1 MTEFRIFEPSAG
13 WRKTNDRQIRKTRP
27 VQSVP
32 ILLSYRS
39 FSINT
44 DLYREICK
52 VGGYEDPPKTGHESI
67 NEEHADV
74 VDLRCVCTVRAS
86 KVYGGAR
93 IVVL

>member
-1 MTEFRIFEPSAG
+1 MA
-13 WRKTNDRQIRKTRP
+13 KDKHRQIRKTRP

-52 VGGYEDPPKTGHESI
+52 VGGYEDPTKTGHESI